1 MAAEEKLGLRVF
13 TKVNRVPREKFEKLM
28 QVTTGNVCDA
38 MDRFGSME
46 YQIKPVDPGMKCVGS
61 AITVKARPC
70 DNLIVYKA
78 LEIAQPGDIIFGD
91 VDGVVV
97 IPQESVDQVVRR
109 ALEIAAEEEKKV
121 EDIKSGH
128 LIPDWV
134 GKILKERGYIID

>member
-13 TKVNRVPREKFEKLM
+13 TKVNRVPRERFEKLM

-78 LEIAQPGDIIFGD
+78 LEIAQPGDII
-91 VDGVVV
+91 
-97 IPQESVDQVVRR
+97 
-109 ALEIAAEEEKKV
+109 L
-121 EDIKSGH
+121 
-128 LIPDWV
+128 
-134 GKILKERGYIID
+134 